1 MRKRLALTLLLAAS
15 VALCQQLPTA
25 PANPAPSGSAPASAK
40 DTLAINDQLVISA
53 HNVDGINDSTFRID
67 PDGTVTLPL
76 VGKVRAEGLTVEQ
89 FEKDL
94 TTQFEAYVRSPQ
106 VSVKRLAKPADTVVV
121 AGAFKTPGVY
131 PLSDQ
136 RSLLQV
142 IASVGGLQPNVRTVR
157 ITRQMTANRAPLP
170 SGTEDGSGVS
180 TATIDLSRLVADTDL
195 RDKLVIEP
203 DDVLFASS
211 TGPAFLTGEVNK
223 PGAFDVGEG
232 NSLGVMEL
240 ISMAGGLGKD
250 AAPEKAVVLRPILNG
265 TRRAEIPLNIKN
277 IEDGEATDFRVMP
290 NDMVV
295 VPRSGGKVRAVAKVL
310 MFVAPALMGT
320 LIYTAIR

>member
-1 MRKRLALTLLLAAS
+1 MRKRLIIALLIAAS
-15 VALCQQLPTA
+15 VAVCQQVPSA
-25 PANPAPSGSAPASAK
+25 PANPAPSNTTQTNAK

-53 HNVDGINDSTFRID
+53 QNVDGIKDTTFRID
-67 PDGTVTLPL
+67 ADGTVTLPL

-89 FEKDL
+89 FEKEL
-94 TTQFEAYVRSPQ
+94 TAQFESYVRSPQ
-106 VSVKRLAKPADTVVV
+106 VTVKRLAKPADTVVV

-136 RSLLQV
+136 RTLLQV

-157 ITRQMTANRAPLP
+157 ITRQLAANRAPLP

-180 TATIDLSRLVADTDL
+180 TATIDLSRLIADTDL

-232 NSLGVMEL
+232 NSLGIMEL

-277 IEDGEATDFRVMP
+277 IEEGEATDFRVMP

-295 VPRSGGKVRAVAKVL
+295 VPRTGGKVRIVGRVL
-310 MFVAPALMGT
+310 MLVAPALIGT
-320 LIYTAIR
+320 LIYTAVR